1 MTRIPVL
8 VFVLAVLVQL
18 VPLACYRDAPPCQG
32 EPYPNPCD
40 GRIDKVVPK
49 KDAGR

>member
-1 MTRIPVL
+1 MSRIPV
-8 VFVLAVLVQL
+8 VAFFFAVAVQL
-18 VPLACYRDAPPCQG
+18 APFGCYRDAPPCQG
-32 EPYPNPCD
+32 EPYPHPCD